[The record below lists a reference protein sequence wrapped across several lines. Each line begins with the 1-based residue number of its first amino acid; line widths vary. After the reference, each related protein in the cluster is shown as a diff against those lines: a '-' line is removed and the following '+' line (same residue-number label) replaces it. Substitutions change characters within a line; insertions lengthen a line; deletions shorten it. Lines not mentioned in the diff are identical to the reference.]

1 MPLQGKLRFATKVI
15 ITAISLVG
23 ITAGYFFITRPT
35 EEDDAG
41 VQVVTVDNTLTAS
54 IGHAQREGMAIET
67 LAGRDSNRQLNI
79 RRENKQRSE
88 NISHHETSAGRAIR
102 RTQGATIKKMSQTS
116 EMTKTN
122 DLKAKN
128 LNLSKDAK
136 SIDLG
141 TKKSH
146 VKNDPIAGLLARL
159 KKGADY

>member
-23 ITAGYFFITRPT
+23 IAAGDFFITRPT

-41 VQVVTVDNTLTAS
+41 VQVVTVDNTPTAS
-54 IGHAQREGMAIET
+54 MGHDQRERMAIKT
-67 LAGRDSNRQLNI
+67 SAGGDSNRQLNI

-88 NISHHETSAGRAIR
+88 NTSHHDTSAGREIR

-128 LNLSKDAK
+128 LKLSKDAK

-146 VKNDPIAGLLARL
+146 VKNDPIAGLIGRI
-159 KKGADY
+159 KKGVDY